1 LKRVWRARLE
11 ALRNRLALTPKEKRI
26 IAFVIVA
33 FLLGL
38 GVKCYRETH
47 PQTPSQMDKKHPWR
61 KYQTPSRSRARSPA
75 KTTRESRPFISSVG
89 VAKREKRSV
98 TFCGS
103 PPITQRVLTEHAR
116 ASQTQSP
123 IPKTSVWAGFM
134 LQTVVDDS
142 FDPSMFAQQPR
153 FLDRDDVRKQIDAFT
168 DQICKVIVGK
178 TEAVKLAVAC
188 LLARGHLLIED
199 IPGVGKTTLSQALAR
214 SLALGFQ
221 RIQFTSDLL
230 PADILGNSI
239 FDREEQCFVFH
250 RGPLFSQ
257 VVLIDEV
264 NRATAK
270 TQSALLEAMEEHH
283 ISVDGV
289 TYELPQPFF
298 VVATQNPQ
306 HQVGTFPLPESQ
318 LDRFLMRIELGVPDR
333 ASERTMLLGMDR
345 REMLKELKP
354 VFMPQILLEIQ
365 EIVREVHT
373 SAALLDYL
381 QDLLDASR
389 QRHST
394 GLSPRAGLALK
405 HASQAWAFMSGRD
418 MVLPE
423 DIQAVARA
431 VMAHRLGHDI

>member
-1 LKRVWRARLE
+1 MHLTSFANE
-11 ALRNRLALTPKEKRI
+11 SDPANR
-26 IAFVIVA
+26 F
-33 FLLGL
+33 
-38 GVKCYRETH
+38 GVKE
-47 PQTPSQMDKKHPWR
+47 
-61 KYQTPSRSRARSPA
+61 
-75 KTTRESRPFISSVG
+75 
-89 VAKREKRSV
+89 
-98 TFCGS
+98 
-103 PPITQRVLTEHAR
+103 RV
-116 ASQTQSP
+116 
-123 IPKTSVWAGFM
+123 
-134 LQTVVDDS
+134 
-142 FDPSMFAQQPR
+142 
-153 FLDRDDVRKQIDAFT
+153 DAFT
-168 DQICKVIVGK
+168 KQICEVIVGK
-178 TEAVKLAVAC
+178 TETVKLAVAC

-199 IPGVGKTTLSQALAR
+199 IPGVGKTTLSQTLAR

-239 FDREEQCFVFH
+239 FDRDEQRFVFH

-283 ISVDGV
+283 ISADGA

-298 VVATQNPQ
+298 VIATQNPQ

-333 ASERTMLLGMDR
+333 ASERAMLLGMDR

-354 VFMPQILLEIQ
+354 VFNSEALLDIQ
-365 EIVREVHT
+365 QAVRKVHA
-373 SAALLDYL
+373 SSALLDYL

-394 GLSPRAGLALK
+394 GLSPRAGLALL
-405 HASQAWAFMSGRD
+405 HASQAWALMNGRA

-423 DIQAVARA
+423 DLQAVGIA
-431 VMAHRLGHDI
+431 VMAHRLGHDIEQPGQSGRTLADALLRSVPVP

>member
-1 LKRVWRARLE
+1 VAKISDA
-11 ALRNRLALTPKEKRI
+11 
-26 IAFVIVA
+26 VA
-33 FLLGL
+33 FPSTLAGESHARKSALIPCIEI
-38 GVKCYRETH
+38 VKHQE
-47 PQTPSQMDKKHPWR
+47 
-61 KYQTPSRSRARSPA
+61 
-75 KTTRESRPFISSVG
+75 
-89 VAKREKRSV
+89 RSV
-98 TFCGS
+98 PFSGT
-103 PPITQRVLTEHAR
+103 PPTTQRVVTEHAR
-116 ASQTQSP
+116 ASQRQSR
-123 IPKTSVWAGFM
+123 IPKTSVWAGFV
-134 LQTVVDDS
+134 LQTRADGSV
-142 FDPSMFAQQPR
+142 DPSMFAQQPR
-153 FLDRDDVRKQIDAFT
+153 FLDRDNVRKQIDAFT

-178 TEAVKLAVAC
+178 IEAVKLAVAC

-239 FDREEQCFVFH
+239 FDREEQRFVFH

-354 VFMPQILLEIQ
+354 VFMPQVLLEIQ
-365 EIVREVHT
+365 EVVRQVHT

-405 HASQAWAFMSGRD
+405 HASQAWALMSGRD

-431 VMAHRLGHDI
+431 VMAHRLGHDIEQPGQSGRTLADALLHSVPVP

>member
-1 LKRVWRARLE
+1 
-11 ALRNRLALTPKEKRI
+11 
-26 IAFVIVA
+26 
-33 FLLGL
+33 
-38 GVKCYRETH
+38 
-47 PQTPSQMDKKHPWR
+47 
-61 KYQTPSRSRARSPA
+61 
-75 KTTRESRPFISSVG
+75 
-89 VAKREKRSV
+89 
-98 TFCGS
+98 
-103 PPITQRVLTEHAR
+103 
-116 ASQTQSP
+116 
-123 IPKTSVWAGFM
+123 
-134 LQTVVDDS
+134 
-142 FDPSMFAQQPR
+142 MFAQPAR
-153 FLDRDDVRKQIDAFT
+153 FPDCNDVRKQIDAFT
-168 DQICKVIVGK
+168 DQICEVIVGK

-214 SLALGFQ
+214 SLALAFQ

-239 FDREEQCFVFH
+239 FDRDEQRFVFH

-289 TYELPQPFF
+289 TYELPKPFF

-306 HQVGTFPLPESQ
+306 YQVGTFPLPESQ
-318 LDRFLMRIELGVPDR
+318 LDRFLMRIALGVPDR

-354 VFMPQILLEIQ
+354 VFTPQILLEIQ
-365 EIVREVHT
+365 EAVRQVHT

-405 HASQAWAFMSGRD
+405 HASQAWALMSGRD

-431 VMAHRLGHDI
+431 VMAHRLGHDIKQPGQSGRTLADALLHSVPVP